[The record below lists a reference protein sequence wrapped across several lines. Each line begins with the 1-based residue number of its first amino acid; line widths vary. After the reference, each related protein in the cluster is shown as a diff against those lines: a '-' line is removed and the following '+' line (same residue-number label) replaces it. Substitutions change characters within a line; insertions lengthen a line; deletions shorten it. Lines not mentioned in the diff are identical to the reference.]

1 MGEPVGNLQEEIENT
16 NLKKNWYLTLE
27 SRTNWVDAS
36 PDSLYGS
43 IILSVIPV
51 YGNFKSN
58 SLKMKQKHR
67 RVGFRVM
74 GLNSGQNRRVT

>member
-1 MGEPVGNLQEEIENT
+1 MGEPVGNHQEEIENT

-27 SRTNWVDAS
+27 SRTTWVDAS

-43 IILSVIPV
+43 IIFSVIPV